1 MKNMPP
7 NISPN
12 TFTSSA
18 ILVAYLLMD
27 DFTINEQD
35 AIGEWFMLVG
45 QILATNAAQRSVL
58 EERNEQINQ
67 TKQNDDIDTIQDVL
81 KKITKEIDQL
91 KKYKK

>member
-58 EERNEQINQ
+58 EERNEQIKQ

>member
-1 MKNMPP
+1 MPP

-58 EERNEQINQ
+58 EERNEQIKQ